1 MKITILIPPV
11 LDKTAAVDRCFG
23 CNYSIYFLPL
33 LPALYIATILKPIV
47 DNIRIIDFPAQ
58 KKNEKDFRDFII
70 HDDSDVYV
78 FYTVFLSQQT
88 DVIARSIIRSLR
100 AQARFI
106 FTGPQAS
113 FSPELFLDKV
123 DTFAVRGE
131 PELIVK
137 ELVTVL
143 MSETQ
148 NIETQGVSFL
158 RESAIVH
165 NQSAPII
172 ANLDDLPLPDRSL
185 LDHRPY
191 YNPKLQGMPQTGM
204 LTSRGCF
211 GQCWF
216 CVPNSLSY
224 ARELEHKKNH
234 GIKPPGRIHSAQRV
248 IAEFRDIHDRGFK
261 AVSIIDDQFIWDE
274 SRTLEI
280 CEGIAGFGIAWS
292 CLCRPEKI
300 TDTVARAMKKAG
312 CVYVDLGTESL
323 DQEVLVAIKKDMTPL
338 DTERAVEIL
347 KRNDIEVEINV
358 LLGASDKET
367 EETIKRTIA
376 QVKKLDAD
384 YVLFSIA
391 NPFPGTDFYKAAKSR
406 GWLVYGEYVP
416 VDPAKNS
423 IISYP
428 HLSKKKLESLCA
440 YAYLSYY
447 FTPRYILRQLSRLKS
462 PAEFL
467 NKASTA
473 IRFFFKNFLTP

>member
-33 LPALYIATILKPIV
+33 LPALYIGTILKSLV
-47 DNIRIIDFPAQ
+47 ESVEIIDFPAQ
-58 KKNEKDFRDFII
+58 KKNEKDFREFLKKDN
-70 HDDSDVYV
+70 SGVYI

-88 DVIARSIIRSLR
+88 DLMARSIIRMLCPN
-100 AQARFI
+100 ARFI

-113 FSPELFLDKV
+113 FAPESFLDQS

-131 PELIVK
+131 PEFIVK
-137 ELVTVL
+137 DLVNSIKAG
-143 MSETQ
+143 MQ
-148 NIETQGVSFL
+148 PIEIKGVSFL
-158 RESAIVH
+158 NEGKIIH
-165 NQSAPII
+165 NPASPVI
-172 ANLDDLPLPDRSL
+172 ANLDDIPLPDRSL

-224 ARELEHKKNH
+224 ARELEYKKMH
-234 GIKPPGRIHSAQRV
+234 GVKPPGRVYSAQRV
-248 IAEFRDIHDRGFK
+248 IAEFKDIRDRGFK

-274 SRTLEI
+274 KRTLEI
-280 CEGIAGFGIAWS
+280 CRGITGFGIAWS

-300 TDTVARAMKKAG
+300 TDEVACAMKKAG
-312 CVYVDLGTESL
+312 CVYVDMGTESL
-323 DQEVLVAIKKDMTPL
+323 DQDVLLAIKKDMTPS
-338 DTERAVEIL
+338 DTQRAVEIL

-367 EETIKRTIA
+367 EGTIKRTIA

-391 NPFPGTDFYKAAKSR
+391 NPFPGTDFYEAAKSR
-406 GWLVYGEYVP
+406 GWLVYGKYVP

-447 FTPRYILRQLSRLKS
+447 FTPRYIARQLCRVKS
-462 PAEFL
+462 FADFF